1 MAKKRNTVTYQLKKG
16 RKVVYIGK
24 TNDPE
29 RREQE
34 HKKEGKKFTKMLI
47 TSPRK
52 TEDGAKK
59 QEQNELERYKK
70 NQGKLPRYNKSDDG

>member
-1 MAKKRNTVTYQLKKG
+1 MAKKRNSVNYQLKDSK
-16 RKVVYIGK
+16 KIVYIGK
-24 TNDPE
+24 TNDPT

-34 HKKEGKKFTKMLI
+34 HKSEGKKFTKMLI

-59 QEQNELERYKK
+59 QEQNDLERYKK
-70 NQGKLPRYNKSDDG
+70 NQGKLPKYNKSDNG